1 MYASCVSMIKFAH
14 IWFKHSLHVR
24 AVDNYDEGV
33 KDEFEIL
40 RHTVLLLLL
49 LLSMF
54 IGKTKQITLL
64 FLNCCVSRC
73 LSNAYLSHPTLNFY
87 ATKIL

>member
-1 MYASCVSMIKFAH
+1 MIKFAH

-54 IGKTKQITLL
+54 IGKSKQITLL
-64 FLNCCVSRC
+64 FNNVSKQDTTVPSWSRG
-73 LSNAYLSHPTLNFY
+73 S
-87 ATKIL
+87 K

>member
-1 MYASCVSMIKFAH
+1 VTQQ
-14 IWFKHSLHVR
+14 LR
-24 AVDNYDEGV
+24 PDEEARG

-54 IGKTKQITLL
+54 IGE
-64 FLNCCVSRC
+64 FLEYVLKIHEYPILALVLVS
-73 LSNAYLSHPTLNFY
+73 NPNP
-87 ATKIL
+87 KV